1 RIKLAHTNPALVEKI
16 RAVLADI
23 GAEPTS
29 VKPQGSEK
37 RWSVADAY
45 AGIEHAGLVVINA
58 RPGSNRRAADA
69 LVADVIRLRKD
80 KEIAVDVLGA
90 IGNRRPVT
98 AVVADLADPNDPA
111 RKKAIARAR
120 RTIRSRSS

>member
-1 RIKLAHTNPALVEKI
+1 MRRGRRHAEAAGGAALHLLSEPGDLPKILARLGSEPLAELARRDPALVEKI

-29 VKPQGSEK
+29 VKPRGSER

-69 LVADVIRLRKD
+69 LVADVIRLR
-80 KEIAVDVLGA
+80 
-90 IGNRRPVT
+90 
-98 AVVADLADPNDPA
+98 ND
-111 RKKAIARAR
+111 
-120 RTIRSRSS
+120 